1 MNKTKLLGLSITAVF
16 TALLLSGATSAYAG
30 ILGSQCGSLWDID
43 HATVFEN
50 PNEVSVLTQLVNC
63 NNILQDDLFGS
74 GALTDGTHVV
84 GASHGGPNG
93 FLDSEAQMGD
103 PTNPVPHNHLINL
116 APAVDTNN
124 PNDCLSQNL
133 NHLVVQSLSF
143 ESPGVTMFGGTIN
156 TGEEDDLQKI
166 WEVPKVLDGTDA
178 LTMNPQVFTLGNL
191 GANPTVVTFHLS
203 LGAPGEVCVLVKD
216 SVEASL
222 EDLAR
227 KVGGEFLPID
237 STALLIAGMSANMG
251 FIVPIAAGIV
261 GAGAY
266 LIRSRLNK
274 D

>member
-1 MNKTKLLGLSITAVF
+1 MTAVF

-30 ILGSQCGSLWDID
+30 ILGPQCGSLWDID

-74 GALTDGTHVV
+74 GALTDGT
-84 GASHGGPNG
+84 P
-93 FLDSEAQMGD
+93 QMGD
-103 PTNPVPHNHLINL
+103 KTNPVPHNHLINL
-116 APAVDTNN
+116 APAVDTGN

-237 STALLIAGMSANMG
+237 STALLILTWALL
-251 FIVPIAAGIV
+251 
-261 GAGAY
+261 Y
-266 LIRSRLNK
+266 QLLQE
-274 D
+274 